1 MRDIRGWRGHNCV
14 AGIDLLVNSVP
25 PDSAKRWVGS
35 RERPTPQL
43 GARKVTD
50 ELRSS
55 EEALDTSERVLL
67 LDAEL
72 EAPTPALQ
80 IEASVAE
87 GIERRQAAKAAPP
100 KAAPPKAGKARR
112 RKGVGQA
119 PATEGGSPSTA
130 VAGVELG
137 SVATEIL
144 DPFVR
149 AIEVLLRGLADS
161 LGEEAGGPA
170 TVVFG
175 STVIEYSSPGW
186 GDDVVR
192 VYRTGAA
199 PAGPASATGRVTDTG
214 RQPRDRWEM
223 GASAAREGDH
233 ASALRL
239 FEEEA
244 KDAEAKGLGQR
255 AAIAY
260 RSASRE
266 AGLVG
271 RRDYAN
277 MLLRLAG
284 KHYLNV
290 AEDAHTSNRGKVQAL
305 VTAAKCF
312 LQAGNLP
319 LAASCIARA
328 TSAGEALG
336 EGPGEGSG
344 EEPGEGPGVVA

>member
-1 MRDIRGWRGHNCV
+1 VGRACATFGGGEAIIAV
-14 AGIDLLVNSVP
+14 AGIDLLVNAIP
-25 PDSAKRWVGS
+25 LDSTKRWLDRGS
-35 RERPTPQL
+35 GRRSYWGQE
-43 GARKVTD
+43 KVT
-50 ELRSS
+50 EERRSS
-55 EEALDTSERVLL
+55 KQAPDVPERVLL

-72 EAPTPALQ
+72 EAPTPALH
-80 IEASVAE
+80 IEDFVAE
-87 GIERRQAAKAAPP
+87 GVERRQAAKATPP
-100 KAAPPKAGKARR
+100 AAAKARR
-112 RKGVGQA
+112 RKNAAQSQ
-119 PATEGGSPSTA
+119 PATRGRPSVPVT
-130 VAGVELG
+130 GVELG

-192 VYRTGAA
+192 VYRTGSA
-199 PAGPASATGRVTDTG
+199 PPGSPSGTGRVTDTG
-214 RQPRDRWEM
+214 RRPRDRWEM
-223 GASAAREGDH
+223 GSSAAREGDH

-244 KDAEAKGLGQR
+244 KEAEANGVSQR

-290 AEDAHTSNRGKVQAL
+290 AEDMHTSNRGKVQAL

-336 EGPGEGSG
+336 ESPG
-344 EEPGEGPGVVA
+344 EEPGVVA